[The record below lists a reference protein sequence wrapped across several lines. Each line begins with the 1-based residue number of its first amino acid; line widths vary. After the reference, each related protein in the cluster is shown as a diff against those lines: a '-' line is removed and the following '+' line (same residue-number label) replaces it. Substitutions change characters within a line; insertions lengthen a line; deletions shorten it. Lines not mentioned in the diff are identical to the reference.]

1 LSPPPDIATNG
12 GIFKGLPID
21 VRSCHRLPVCA
32 RNAYSSTLKNVPSR
46 ASQCPRCAVHSEH
59 CLSTTLQP
67 ATTPINVISV
77 HLLPARNA
85 HRSTLTPPCGPPA
98 QGPRNVGTLHTLQ
111 GDACARGRPM
121 TNAGAVRATIKD
133 PWSPL
138 APVCRR
144 VFTVNWFFS
153 FKMACHALFDN
164 LISRPAVRLT
174 SSFLPTTS
182 SSQLSDSKS

>member
-1 LSPPPDIATNG
+1 MVRKTRRDVGAPPPTTAQCRS
-12 GIFKGLPID
+12 GLPCRHL
-21 VRSCHRLPVCA
+21 RSALR
-32 RNAYSSTLKNVPSR
+32 NVPSR

-98 QGPRNVGTLHTLQ
+98 QCPRNVGTLHTLQ

-133 PWSPL
+133 LGPHSHRCAGEPSL
-138 APVCRR
+138 
-144 VFTVNWFFS
+144 
-153 FKMACHALFDN
+153 
-164 LISRPAVRLT
+164 LIG
-174 SSFLPTTS
+174 SFLSRWRVTPFLIT
-182 SSQLSDSKS
+182 